1 MNTKIADLLKDPEFQ
16 KIYAVEGLLADAAE
30 LIWQLL
36 VQRKMKQTDLA
47 RLLNK
52 TPAFVSQL
60 LNGKANMT
68 VRTLAEVASAL
79 GATIKIEAVDTNA
92 NAGAPQEC
100 PHVHTFKLP
109 AKSVSNENAFRLK
122 YVESGVTI
130 DTDDT
135 EGAAV
140 GGRSMYAA

>member
-1 MNTKIADLLKDPEFQ
+1 MNTKIAELLKDPEFQ
-16 KIYAVEGLLADAAE
+16 KTYTVEGLLADAAE

-68 VRTLAEVASAL
+68 VRTLAEVANAL
-79 GATIKIEAVDTNA
+79 GATIKIEAVDA
-92 NAGAPQEC
+92 NATADAAQDCPQ
-100 PHVHTFKLP
+100 VHTFRFA
-109 AKSVSNENAFRLK
+109 AKPLSNDNVSRYRYHENRAPIDSTEI
-122 YVESGVTI
+122 ES
-130 DTDDT
+130 DT
-135 EGAAV
+135 
-140 GGRSMYAA
+140 RSEYAA